1 MKPRLIKHIVLH
13 CTGTDHS
20 VSVQSIQNYWRSNLG
35 WTRPGYHYI
44 VLPSGTLIQLANH
57 DEVTNGVAG
66 HNANSLHISYI
77 GGQQRNNRN
86 AFPPTI
92 AQLTTLDKLLSVLIH
107 LYPAVPIV
115 GHRDFPHVAK
125 LCPNYDFNNLIDSLY
140 HFRVKR
146 YSIVSGLD
154 GYYIQDS
161 VTSNMMPLRTN
172 DITEAESALQSFCR
186 FQLGLRSF

>member
-1 MKPRLIKHIVLH
+1 MKPRLINRIVLH

-20 VSVQSIQNYWRSNLG
+20 VSVESIKNYWRNKLK

-44 VLPSGTLIQLANH
+44 VLPSGKLIQLANH
-57 DEVTNGVAG
+57 DDVTNGVAG

-86 AFPPTI
+86 AFPPTF
-92 AQLTTLDKLLSVLIH
+92 AQLTTLEALLNILIR

-115 GHRDFPHVAK
+115 GHRDFPNVAK
-125 LCPNYDFNNLIDSLY
+125 LCPYYDFSELINNLY
-140 HFRVKR
+140 TYKVER

-161 VTSNMMPLRTN
+161 VTTNMMPLRTT
-172 DITEAESALQSFCR
+172 DIEEAESALQSFCR
-186 FQLGLRSF
+186 FQLGLRCY